1 MKLLK
6 EIIFRKVTVNE
17 ATIFC
22 NQTDEIFWNEI
33 APAIKQ
39 LEMQIQQHY
48 FTRTAELAKEVKNSW
63 RPKTKLHLKSRVVS
77 TIEPE
82 LLYY

>member
-1 MKLLK
+1 MLCNILKLLK

-33 APAIKQ
+33 APVIKQ
-39 LEMQIQQHY
+39 LEMQIQHY
-48 FTRTAELAKEVKNSW
+48 FTRTAELAKEVRKNSW
-63 RPKTKLHLKSRVVS
+63 RPKTKLQLKSRVIS
-77 TIEPE
+77 TI
-82 LLYY
+82 